1 MLGIFVSG
9 CFFAI
14 YRLSLFSCQGT
25 LPHRG
30 GVKFC
35 LYSITVPLCIAA
47 AALVPPARPAGY
59 GQPAFECSV
68 IRFPAS
74 PVLCGLSF
82 CRFRWLLPLLPIPK
96 VFYRDLVYFFSWPEK
111 FSICGNHFFSMARA
125 SSFFFPALIGL
136 IPSSVASMAFAY
148 LERLTACLNSRV
160 GIFQQGKISPKVA
173 RELLSVSFIPASK
186 KEDILHREYPPSL
199 QRSQQP

>member
-74 PVLCGLSF
+74 PVPCGLSF
-82 CRFRWLLPLLPIPK
+82 CRFRWLLPLLPTFDFLPK
-96 VFYRDLVYFFSWPEK
+96 GLLSWPCVLFQLAGEVLHLWEPLFQHGK
-111 FSICGNHFFSMARA
+111 GFLFLLPSVDRIDTVQRGFN
-125 SSFFFPALIGL
+125 GL
-136 IPSSVASMAFAY
+136 RLFGEVDRL
-148 LERLTACLNSRV
+148 LE
-160 GIFQQGKISPKVA
+160 
-173 RELLSVSFIPASK
+173 
-186 KEDILHREYPPSL
+186 
-199 QRSQQP
+199 